1 VTVWAGVDIGNST
14 TEVVLCRMDAE
25 LTVLA
30 SARTPTRGGK
40 GSPRAVQGAAQLV
53 RRLAESHGLVI
64 DRAAFAPTPPVKSTV
79 EQVQLETRRTGRL
92 TIVTRSAATTAG
104 DAVGVGQPVPVEC
117 LGDVDPGRPV
127 VACATAQWGYR
138 EVAQRVNDAVAQGC
152 KVTAVLTANDE
163 AVLVSNRLNTALPV
177 VDDVDIKSLLPAAR
191 VAVEVRQGVAPL
203 QHLTD
208 PFWLVDAFGLS
219 EAERADARVIA
230 DQLFDSA
237 CAVVSL
243 GDSEPVAAA
252 PVVRPMGESAHVVY
266 LADIAA
272 QANSRR
278 GSVTVDSLVMANMAG
293 EQEPP
298 AGADELARAL
308 GVPVTRVDSEAAAAR
323 VGALTTPG
331 ITPEVVVVD
340 VGGGTVDVVSD
351 GSRIV
356 LPGAGQLLTAATAT
370 ALDISRSAAEY
381 AKRAEAVTAV
391 TVQIIEDEHGRRQF
405 LDTPVSGRCSGW
417 LLTAAPSGWLPFTSR
432 LSGAEWRSWRL
443 AAKRQVIGG
452 NVMRGIEQ
460 AAPGVTGVLLVGGG
474 ASDDELVRAVS
485 EQLGHDVSVGR
496 GNVAG
501 QLGHRFAVA
510 YGLVAMAAQMPAGPL
525 RDEELDRVDRSG
537 GSVNAHD
544 VDVAGEHPRAGG

>member
-1 VTVWAGVDIGNST
+1 MTVWAGVDIGNST

-25 LTVLA
+25 LAVLA

-40 GSPRAVQGAAQLV
+40 GSSRAVQGAAQLV
-53 RRLAESHGLVI
+53 RRLAEAHGLVL
-64 DRAAFAPTPPVKSTV
+64 DRAAFAPTPPVRSTV
-79 EQVQLETRRTGRL
+79 EQVRLETRRTGRL

-117 LGDVDPGRPV
+117 LGDVEPGRPV
-127 VACATAQWGYR
+127 IACATAQWGYR
-138 EVAQRVNDAVAQGC
+138 EVAQRVNAAVAQGRN
-152 KVTAVLTANDE
+152 VTAVLTANDE
-163 AVLVSNRLNTALPV
+163 AVLVSNRLSVALPV
-177 VDDVDIKSLLPAAR
+177 VDDVDVTTLLESAR
-191 VAVEVRQGVAPL
+191 VAVEVRQGIAPL
-203 QHLTD
+203 QRLTD
-208 PFWLVDAFGLS
+208 PFWLADVFGLS
-219 EAERADARVIA
+219 ETERADARVVA

-237 CAVVSL
+237 CAVVCL
-243 GDSEPVAAA
+243 GDAQPAVSEPVI
-252 PVVRPMGESAHVVY
+252 RPAGDSAHVVH

-278 GSVTVDSLVMANMAG
+278 GSVAVDSLVMASMGGA
-293 EQEPP
+293 QEPP
-298 AGADELARAL
+298 AEADELARAL
-308 GVPVTRVDSEAAAAR
+308 RVPVTRVDSEAAAAR

-331 ITPEVVVVD
+331 ITPDVVVVD

-351 GSRIV
+351 ESRSV
-356 LPGAGQLLTAATAT
+356 LAGAGQLLTAATAT
-370 ALDISRSAAEY
+370 ALEISRSAAEY

-391 TVQIIEDEHGRRQF
+391 TVQLIEDEHGRRQF

-452 NVMRGIEQ
+452 NVMRGIGRT
-460 AAPGVTGVLLVGGG
+460 APGVTGVLLVGGG
-474 ASDDELVRAVS
+474 AGDDELVRAVT

-510 YGLVAMAAQMPAGPL
+510 YGLVAIATRMPDGLAAG
-525 RDEELDRVDRSG
+525 
-537 GSVNAHD
+537 
-544 VDVAGEHPRAGG
+544 